1 MFLKGGVGGHGRV
14 HIIYI
19 HTREAGEKDTK
30 EIQTLLQPE
39 TLQS

>member
-19 HTREAGEKDTK
+19 HTRAKGEKRT
-30 EIQTLLQPE
+30 ERESIILL
-39 TLQS
+39 